1 MLMNLEEHLVR
12 KPFGGRSDLIYD
24 IDCRQFAIFPDRGAM
39 HDFRTT
45 SVQIFCPCEYILHF
59 RWR

>member
-1 MLMNLEEHLVR
+1 
-12 KPFGGRSDLIYD
+12 
-24 IDCRQFAIFPDRGAM
+24 M